1 MGIHVMINWQLQ
13 KKVSAGQ
20 CHMTVSRDQVYNSF
34 RWRVIRR
41 PVIGFKWS
49 QDQVQLFSFSKK
61 LYFDF

>member
-34 RWRVIRR
+34 LGDV
-41 PVIGFKWS
+41 F
-49 QDQVQLFSFSKK
+49 
-61 LYFDF
+61 